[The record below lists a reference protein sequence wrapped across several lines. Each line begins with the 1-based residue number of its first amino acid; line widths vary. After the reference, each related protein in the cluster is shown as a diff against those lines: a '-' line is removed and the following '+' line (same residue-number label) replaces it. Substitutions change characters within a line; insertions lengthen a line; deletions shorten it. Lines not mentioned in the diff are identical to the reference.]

1 MKNRHHVHPDERTHT
16 IQFKKSDMSLIKP
29 LAISKIKTVR
39 NFIGQKDQVLQKI
52 NCKKKKGMG
61 EICNFKEI

>member
-1 MKNRHHVHPDERTHT
+1 
-16 IQFKKSDMSLIKP
+16 MSLIKP